1 MNSPLV
7 SSEVDLR
14 DFAFMPLDVVRLRD
28 SELAATVTGEEFRAA
43 VLLWCAS
50 WHQVPAGSLP
60 DDDIQLSSLAGYGR
74 VVKEWLLHKAGAL
87 HGWLKCSDGRL
98 YHPVISEKA
107 NEAWGEKLR
116 HRWRRECDR
125 VRKENK
131 ARKERG
137 EPELPFPTEPRHLSS
152 GKKEIS
158 SGNENSGSGIP
169 AENPLK
175 GQGQGQGQGNASSS
189 FHSEEAVAAA
199 ADEKISKEEI
209 ERRCIQAAGFGEM
222 SGIGKLAALVLSES
236 DLETRVLP
244 IIRDSARGLRASGR
258 KPENW
263 IYFVK
268 AVSDPD
274 RKALPPSASV
284 SDPVGFYA
292 AASSPQLEAWQEYR
306 RRTEGRTFP
315 TDPKGGWRFPTEFP
329 PPPPDEMREAI

>member
-1 MNSPLV
+1 MADTSHLT
-7 SSEVDLR
+7 
-14 DFAFMPLDVVRLRD
+14 
-28 SELAATVTGEEFRAA
+28 TVEHGAYLLLLMAMWRAG
-43 VLLWCAS
+43 
-50 WHQVPAGSLP
+50 GSLP
-60 DDDIQLSSLAGYGR
+60 NDDIRLARITKLSLDKWRKVAPNVMEFMTVDGQAVTQKRLKLEFEIASSKTEKLAAAGRAGGRAKALKNINRKPSDARETPEAIGCHSPSESLANQ
-74 VVKEWLLHKAGAL
+74 
-87 HGWLKCSDGRL
+87 
-98 YHPVISEKA
+98 I
-107 NEAWGEKLR
+107 
-116 HRWRRECDR
+116 
-125 VRKENK
+125 
-131 ARKERG
+131 
-137 EPELPFPTEPRHLSS
+137 PETRDQ
-152 GKKEIS
+152 IT
-158 SGNENSGSGIP
+158 
-169 AENPLK
+169 
-175 GQGQGQGQGNASSS
+175 ASSS

-329 PPPPDEMREAI
+329 PPPPDEMREVI

>member
-137 EPELPFPTEPRHLSS
+137 EPELPLPTEPRHLSS

-189 FHSEEAVAAA
+189 FHSEEAAAA
-199 ADEKISKEEI
+199 APEKISKEEI
-209 ERRCIQAAGFGEM
+209 ERRCEQAAGFGEL
-222 SGIGKLAALVLSES
+222 SGISKIAALVDAGC
-236 DLETRVLP
+236 DLDERVLP
-244 IIRDSARGLRASGR
+244 IIRAARIAGRLGVAAKNGKDSA
-258 KPENW
+258 
-263 IYFVK
+263 
-268 AVSDPD
+268 
-274 RKALPPSASV
+274 
-284 SDPVGFYA
+284 
-292 AASSPQLEAWQEYR
+292 
-306 RRTEGRTFP
+306 
-315 TDPKGGWRFPTEFP
+315 
-329 PPPPDEMREAI
+329 